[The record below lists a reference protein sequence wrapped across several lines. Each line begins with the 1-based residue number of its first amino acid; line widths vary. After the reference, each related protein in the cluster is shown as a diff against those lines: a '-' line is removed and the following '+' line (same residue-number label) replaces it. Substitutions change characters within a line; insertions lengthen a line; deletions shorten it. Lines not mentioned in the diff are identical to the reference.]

1 MNIFNTKK
9 NRFTRLLPSVVALC
23 AVVLALK
30 TTGLIHDAYA
40 QVSGQMAA
48 LTNDPVPANKD
59 FAGGE
64 DDQVASASQV
74 DVVNSLSRRRH
85 ELDAQSAQLST
96 QTNMIAA
103 AEQRVDAKITQLKQ
117 LQTQIAAMLGQ
128 RDKAQQDQIDSL
140 IKTYSIMKAKDA
152 ARIFN
157 NLPDEVLLPVAQKM
171 KPDLLAQVL
180 ANMNADNAKT
190 LTVKLAGM
198 LTLPQNAG
206 APAPVTAAADPAAAQ
221 VASNPDAASDAEQ
234 PATPAPAVKSRARRP
249 APAKPAPEQQAIAS
263 PEARQ
268 AVQAASA
275 PAAATPASAAPAAAT
290 SPKDTVLPK
299 G

>member
-1 MNIFNTKK
+1 MNFFNTKR

-30 TTGLIHDAYA
+30 TTGLVHDAYA

-64 DDQVASASQV
+64 DDQVTSASQI
-74 DVVNSLSRRRH
+74 DVINSLSRRRR
-85 ELDAQSAQLST
+85 ELDAQSAQLAT
-96 QTNMIAA
+96 QVNMIAA
-103 AEQRVDAKITQLKQ
+103 AEQRVDAKITQLQK
-117 LQTQIAAMLGQ
+117 LQTQIATMLGQ

-180 ANMNADNAKT
+180 ANMNPDNAKT

-206 APAPVTAAADPAAAQ
+206 APAPALAAADPAAQ
-221 VASNPDAASDAEQ
+221 VASSSLHTKRRGPPREYRSSRLRYGKTVIAAKSPGAVPDDRE
-234 PATPAPAVKSRARRP
+234 PR
-249 APAKPAPEQQAIAS
+249 
-263 PEARQ
+263 
-268 AVQAASA
+268 
-275 PAAATPASAAPAAAT
+275 
-290 SPKDTVLPK
+290 
-299 G
+299 